1 MAYSKAKIL
10 LLLVLSLALTACGG
24 GGGSSSDNTNTGNNN
39 SGSNNSGSNNTGN
52 NNSGG
57 SSNNG
62 GNTSTDTVNPVIA
75 LTGEA
80 IVTLEAGQSFFDQ
93 GATANDNVDGFLT
106 QSITTTGSV
115 GSAAGTYILTYS
127 VQDSAGNTATITR
140 KVIVEESQSGTDNGG
155 NGSGSTEPS
164 VASMIEGF
172 GGAVFDEDTSTYTFP
187 SGTEDWAGFANMN
200 IDIYPMSFAEGGT
213 ITFTAA
219 IPAGGSD
226 TNIYFRFERLP
237 YPNVEPDFNLDSI
250 LITGEAEL
258 EYTVTIPVQP
268 EAHTFSSFLMYVV
281 DKDSPVIVKNI
292 VVTDDPGEIETPSSA
307 GGDYPT
313 GGGSPTVKAINS
325 TNWFHQTRLP
335 NGWGWFNEEQQH
347 YTNRIENSY
356 VNNGSLKIVAI
367 KESFRDQGHTKEY
380 TSARLNSKFAFKYGR
395 VEVRA
400 KMPIGADTWP
410 AIWTLGKNISENG
423 GYWETQGYGTTSW
436 PACGE
441 IDIVEHWGNNQN
453 YVQSAL
459 HFPDSYGGF
468 NHYTY
473 GGQPISTASTQF
485 HVYEMDW
492 NSERIIFSVN
502 GAVHYKFDAPAV
514 KNSLNWPYDA
524 EQYLLLNIAINF
536 DDPDNPASF
545 TQSAMEIDYVRI
557 YADGAGPAAAPIWA
571 DEFE

>member
-1 MAYSKAKIL
+1 LAYSKAKIL

-24 GGGSSSDNTNTGNNN
+24 GGGSSSDN
-39 SGSNNSGSNNTGN
+39 NNSGSNNTGN

-115 GSAAGTYILTYS
+115 GSAAGTYTLTYS

-140 KVIVEESQSGTDNGG
+140 TVIIEEPEDNPDSGNGG
-155 NGSGSTEPS
+155 SGDSGSTENDPI
-164 VASMIEGF
+164 SMIEGF
-172 GGAVFDEDTSTYTFP
+172 GGALFDENTSIYSFP
-187 SGTEDWAGFANMN
+187 TGSEVWAGFANMN
-200 IDIYPMSFAEGGT
+200 FDVYPFSFADGGS

-226 TNIYFRFERLP
+226 TNVYFRFERLP
-237 YPNVEPDFNLDSI
+237 HPDVEPSFNLAPV

-258 EYTVTIPVQP
+258 EYTVMIPP
-268 EAHTFSSFLMYVV
+268 KDANNTYSSFLLYVV
-281 DKDSPVIVKNI
+281 ERDSPVIVKNI
-292 VVTDDPGEIETPSSA
+292 IVTDDQREIVTASSA
-307 GGDYPT
+307 GGDNTT
-313 GGGSPTVKAINS
+313 GGGSATAKAINPAK
-325 TNWFHQTRLP
+325 WFHQTRLP
-335 NGWGWFNEEQQH
+335 NGWSWFNGEQQH
-347 YTNRIENSY
+347 YTDRMDNSY
-356 VNNGSLKIVAI
+356 VNNGSLKIVA
-367 KESFRDQGHTKEY
+367 KQESFRDQGHTKEF
-380 TSARLNSKFAFKYGR
+380 TSARLNSKYAFKYGR

-400 KMPIGADTWP
+400 KLPTGAGTWP
-410 AIWTLGKNISENG
+410 AIWTLGKNITENG
-423 GYWETQGYGTTSW
+423 GYWQTQGFGTTGW
-436 PACGE
+436 PECGE
-441 IDIVEHWGNNQN
+441 IDIIEHWGNRQN

-459 HFPDSYGGF
+459 HFPDSHGGF

-485 HVYEMDW
+485 HIYEMDW
-492 NSERIIFSVN
+492 NSERMIFSVN
-502 GAVHYKFDAPAV
+502 GFQHYRFDAPAV
-514 KNSLNWPYDA
+514 KTSSNWPYDA
-524 EQYLLLNIAINF
+524 EQYLLLNIAIQENT
-536 DDPDNPASF
+536 PLSF
-545 TQSAMEIDYVRI
+545 TQSAMEIDYVRV
-557 YADGAGPAAAPIWA
+557 YAEGAGSTAPPIWS